1 MHRLPGLRRHHGSFQ
16 DGSDSKSDDMRSE
29 IAKGLH
35 GLQDAPTP
43 RTSRTLWQFPGSS
56 GFGFRLQEKRNS
68 TDSGHP
74 CTIEYAAVASHRD
87 VQTL

>member
-1 MHRLPGLRRHHGSFQ
+1 MNSFQ
-16 DGSDSKSDDMRSE
+16 NGSKFGRISMEDDR
-29 IAKGLH
+29 KGLH